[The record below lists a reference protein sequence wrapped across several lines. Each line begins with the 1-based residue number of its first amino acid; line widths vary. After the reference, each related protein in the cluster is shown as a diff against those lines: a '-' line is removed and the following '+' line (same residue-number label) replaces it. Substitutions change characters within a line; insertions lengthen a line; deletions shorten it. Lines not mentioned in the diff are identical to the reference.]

1 MHAPILAYLILQEAA
16 VVLLY
21 ILWQVGIEHKRGYLG
36 VRKLCTILDFDVFSF
51 HTLWWI
57 SLDNRQHYLVKL

>member
-21 ILWQVGIEHKRGYLG
+21 ILWQVGIEHKRGYLRVG
-36 VRKLCTILDFDVFSF
+36 QLRAILNFDV
-51 HTLWWI
+51 LA
-57 SLDNRQHYLVKL
+57 LG